1 MWRKDGWTT
10 EFDASP
16 TYTRGAADSTDPF
29 WGFINAEFPMAAH
42 PDQIW
47 VDGVALK
54 QVGSRSQVTGGTFFH
69 DRGANRLYIGSNPA
83 GKQVRAS
90 ALVKAFEVRSS
101 NSVLRGFGIRR
112 YAPSVPDLG
121 AVTLERSGIRLE
133 HVAVWDSSTTAISA
147 VASGVTLRNVH
158 VARSGMLGVHG
169 NNSDGLVLDR
179 VLSENNNTERFNTA
193 PVSGGVKVT
202 RARDITVRDSVFRD
216 NRGPGLWLDESVYDM
231 TITGNEMRDNL
242 GHGASVEISA
252 KAVFAD
258 NVVAGN
264 GGHGIKVNNTSD
276 VRIWN
281 NTFVGNGRSINL
293 VQDGRRHGPSA
304 AGRDPR
310 YPNDPTMTWLLGPVE
325 VFNNV
330 IANPQ
335 SGNCLLCVE
344 DYSGQRSAEQIG
356 VVADS
361 NVYNRVSSGSPR
373 WVVVW
378 SRGAGNPAVFTDVAG
393 FESATGQERNGSL
406 ITGSPVVDASGRA
419 TGAMP
424 ADSSAR
430 SLPSDIANLVGQP
443 GGTRHHGA
451 W

>member
-1 MWRKDGWTT
+1 MRA
-10 EFDASP
+10 F
-16 TYTRGAADSTDPF
+16 
-29 WGFINAEFPMAAH
+29 
-42 PDQIW
+42 
-47 VDGVALK
+47 
-54 QVGSRSQVTGGTFFH
+54 
-69 DRGANRLYIGSNPA
+69 RLVSN
-83 GKQVRAS
+83 
-90 ALVKAFEVRSS
+90 

-112 YAPSVPDLG
+112 YAPSVPDMG
-121 AVTLERSGIRLE
+121 AVTLERSGIVVE
-133 HVAVWDSSTTAISA
+133 HVAVWDSSTTGISA
-147 VASGVTLRNVH
+147 ITSGVTLRNVH

-169 NNSDGLVLDR
+169 NHSDGLVVDR
-179 VLSENNNTERFNTA
+179 VLSEDNNTERFNTS

-216 NRGPGLWLDESVYDM
+216 NRGPGLWIDESVYDM
-231 TITGNEMRDNL
+231 KITGNEMRDNQ
-242 GHGASVEISA
+242 GHGASIEISA

-293 VQDGRRHGPSA
+293 VQDSRRHGPSA

-344 DYSGQRSAEQIG
+344 DYSRQRSAEQIG

-361 NVYNRVSSGSPR
+361 NVYNRVTSRSPR

-378 SRGAGNPAVFTDVAG
+378 SRGAGNPAVFTDVSG
-393 FESATGQERNGSL
+393 FESATGQERNGS
-406 ITGSPVVDASGRA
+406 IVTGAPVVDPSGRPNVN
-419 TGAMP
+419 MP
-424 ADSSAR
+424 ESSAR
-430 SLPSDIANLVGQP
+430 PLPRRHRDWPDRTQVHGTTVP
-443 GGTRHHGA
+443 GGELRRRDGA
-451 W
+451 ERYGAAPSNTTIGVPVVCVTAIWTTLRWSRGTT